1 MSAVRSLTRSLAPP
15 DHITQG
21 SAFLVNSV
29 RHIEFNS
36 VNSSYLTAQIAF
48 REREFY
54 NPVVLSMKFVVAGV
68 FK

>member
-1 MSAVRSLTRSLAPP
+1 MSAVRSLTP
-15 DHITQG
+15 QG

-29 RHIEFNS
+29 QHIEFNS